1 MKFLINTFL
10 FSLTLII
17 LGSCENDL
25 SKVKEIE
32 KKQKGEVEIT
42 KGAQIIYSDSAHVKA
57 KLNAAIIY
65 HFKTATPYYEMPQ
78 GIEVLFFDKDL
89 KQTTKVTSKYAIQ
102 RENQKII
109 QLKKEVVATNAE
121 GSTFE
126 SEELIWDENTK
137 KFYSNLPVTITLN
150 KGLPTQKII
159 NGPGFWAN
167 EDFSYYEIRQ
177 GSGVFNFKG
186 DGISQ

>member
-1 MKFLINTFL
+1 
-10 FSLTLII
+10 
-17 LGSCENDL
+17 
-25 SKVKEIE
+25 
-32 KKQKGEVEIT
+32 
-42 KGAQIIYSDSAHVKA
+42 
-57 KLNAAIIY
+57 
-65 HFKTATPYYEMPQ
+65 MPK
-78 GIEVLFFDKDL
+78 GIEVLLFDKNL

-102 RENQKII
+102 RENEKVV
-109 QLKKEVVATNAE
+109 QLKKNVVATNAE

-159 NGPGFWAN
+159 HGPGFWAN

-186 DGISQ
+186 DAIGG

>member
-1 MKFLINTFL
+1 MRSLTNIFI
-10 FSLTLII
+10 FSLTLMIFA
-17 LGSCENDL
+17 SCENDL

-42 KGAQIIYSDSAHVKA
+42 KGAEIIYSDSAYVKA
-57 KLNAAIIY
+57 KLTTPILY
-65 HFKTATPYYEMPQ
+65 HYKTATPYYEMPK
-78 GIEVLFFDKDL
+78 GIEILFFDKNL

-109 QLKKEVVATNAE
+109 QLKKNVVVVNAE

-167 EDFSYYEIRQ
+167 EDFSYYEIKQ

-186 DGISQ
+186 NGISE

>member
-1 MKFLINTFL
+1 MKIAFNTFL
-10 FSLTLII
+10 FSLTLI
-17 LGSCENDL
+17 LFTACENDL

-32 KKQKGEVEIT
+32 LKQKGDVEIT
-42 KGAQIIYSDSAHVKA
+42 KGAQIIYSDSAYVKA
-57 KLNAAIIY
+57 KLNTPLLY
-65 HFKTATPYYEMPQ
+65 HYKTAAPYYEMPK
-78 GIEVLFFDKDL
+78 GIEVLLFDKNL

-102 RENQKII
+102 RENEKVV
-109 QLKKEVVATNAE
+109 QLKKNVVATNAE

-159 NGPGFWAN
+159 HGPGFWAN

-186 DGISQ
+186 DAISQ